1 MKKHA
6 MLALLLV
13 LALTALS
20 GCGSDTKKVEATAAP
35 VVTEAPTEAPTAEP
49 TEAPT
54 AEPTEA
60 PTAEPTE
67 APTAEPTEA
76 PTAEPTEAPTAEPTE
91 APTAEPTEEP
101 TAEPAAL
108 SDDAEVIGGAD
119 GETEIEIVI
128 DEADPD
134 ATVLASV
141 YDGTLTVTLGEIR

>member
-1 MKKHA
+1 

-60 PTAEPTE
+60 PTA
-67 APTAEPTEA
+67 
-76 PTAEPTEAPTAEPTE
+76 
-91 APTAEPTEEP
+91 
-101 TAEPAAL
+101 
-108 SDDAEVIGGAD
+108 
-119 GETEIEIVI
+119 
-128 DEADPD
+128 
-134 ATVLASV
+134 
-141 YDGTLTVTLGEIR
+141 

>member
-60 PTAEPTE
+60 PTAEPT
-67 APTAEPTEA
+67 
-76 PTAEPTEAPTAEPTE
+76 
-91 APTAEPTEEP
+91 AEPTEEP
-101 TAEPAAL
+101 AAEPAAL

-128 DEADPD
+128 DEEDPD
-134 ATVLASV
+134 ATVLASA
-141 YDGTLTVTLGEIR
+141 YDGALTVTLSLIHI